1 MEEWIIDIWSDFSSF
16 ERIVFITLFVFFIVY
31 NIKEYIIVKLDFIEN
46 VFSSI
51 KNVFKKIF
59 RKNNNVKEHKKTK
72 EDILKMVLN
81 HDIMTIIKRIETEY
95 DNKDFGGPVKNK
107 IFRLVLTTYLE
118 TIKEKFISI
127 ATDYDIEEL
136 EQSELKNLLFG
147 TLLDIINDSNK
158 KLKLELGNDIY
169 NLIMLDP
176 IKGFRKWEE
185 YNNNL
190 EWGILNDIDWGV
202 YLGYLNSNHKILL
215 FIMETK
221 SITLQVLSNGFEKRF
236 NQFNG
241 ELDELIKKYDWK

>member
-1 MEEWIIDIWSDFSSF
+1 
-16 ERIVFITLFVFFIVY
+16 
-31 NIKEYIIVKLDFIEN
+31 
-46 VFSSI
+46 
-51 KNVFKKIF
+51 
-59 RKNNNVKEHKKTK
+59 
-72 EDILKMVLN
+72 
-81 HDIMTIIKRIETEY
+81 
-95 DNKDFGGPVKNK
+95 
-107 IFRLVLTTYLE
+107 
-118 TIKEKFISI
+118 
-127 ATDYDIEEL
+127 
-136 EQSELKNLLFG
+136 
-147 TLLDIINDSNK
+147 
-158 KLKLELGNDIY
+158 
-169 NLIMLDP
+169 MLDP